1 MHLTWLDPAGVWFDG
16 RKKTVARNDG
26 EGGGKEPAPGAR
38 GSIKKKS
45 QEWGRHG
52 TRIRDV
58 TMGSGEDWQ
67 WGVKTGRGDR

>member
-38 GSIKKKS
+38 GSIKKKA
-45 QEWGRHG
+45 RN
-52 TRIRDV
+52 
-58 TMGSGEDWQ
+58 
-67 WGVKTGRGDR
+67 GVDTGLG